1 MSVDRFDLLVARVM
15 MIVVIVCG
23 WTPSCRLS
31 AQETTASPPMVA
43 ASQSPGNRSLVPP
56 AEDLVPPAEGNVAPH
71 GIVLGVDIQG
81 NQAVKE
87 SRIRA
92 ELRTRLD
99 REFDPEV
106 TKADVR
112 RLYKT
117 GLFRNIKTFTR
128 SEPGG
133 VYVVFRVFEQPTVR
147 YVKYIGNRYYKD
159 AKLDKQTGLKVG
171 DAQSRFNV
179 EDGRR
184 RVEQFY
190 RDKGFPKATISI
202 LEGAK
207 PGDRGVIYVVNEGPL
222 VRVRRIEFV
231 GNDPDLVRDGRLK
244 SLISTK
250 TPILGYFIRGQLDRS
265 KIDEDTERLTG
276 YYRSLGYFR
285 ARIDRELSF
294 DDSGSWATL
303 RFIID
308 EGQRFRIRSVS
319 ILGNERF
326 TSASLTEQLK
336 ISAGDYFNL
345 MAMNRD
351 VGTLRDLYGGSGYV
365 YANIKADPRF
375 LEEPGQLD
383 LIYKIEE
390 GAQYRVGQINVH
402 IAGEFPHTRQSVILK
417 RLSLY
422 PGEIIDIREVRSSER
437 RLKSSQLF
445 VNDPSQ
451 GRPPAINVRPLEFDV
466 ASDDVANNRSQP
478 RRTKSARG
486 QSPSRP
492 SP

>member
-1 MSVDRFDLLVARVM
+1 MTVDRFDVSVARLI
-15 MIVVIVCG
+15 MILVIVCG

-31 AQETTASPPMVA
+31 GQERANPGASPVETPATPVA
-43 ASQSPGNRSLVPP
+43 DSGESEALLEGGN
-56 AEDLVPPAEGNVAPH
+56 APQ
-71 GIVLGVDIQG
+71 GIVLGVTVEG
-81 NQAVKE
+81 NDAVKE
-87 SRIRA
+87 SRIFA
-92 ELRTRLD
+92 ELRTRVD
-99 REFDPEV
+99 RKFDPEV
-106 TKADVR
+106 AKADVR

-117 GLFRNIKTFTR
+117 GLFRNIKTLTR
-128 SEPGG
+128 SAPGG
-133 VYVVFRVFEQPTVR
+133 VYVVFKVFEQPTVR
-147 YVKYIGNRYYKD
+147 YLKYIGNRYYKD
-159 AKLDKQTGLKVG
+159 KKLDKETGLKIG

-184 RVEQFY
+184 RLEEYY
-190 RDKGFPKATISI
+190 RSKGFVKATVTI
-202 LEGAK
+202 LEGIN

-222 VRVRRIEFV
+222 VRVGRIEFV

-285 ARIDRELSF
+285 ARVDRELSF
-294 DDSGSWATL
+294 DDSGNWATL

-308 EGQRFRIRSVS
+308 EGQRFRIRSVA
-319 ILGNERF
+319 IQGNERF
-326 TSASLTEQLK
+326 TRESLQDQLK
-336 ISAGDYFNL
+336 LSTGDYFNL
-345 MAMNRD
+345 STMNRD
-351 VGTLRDLYGGSGYV
+351 VGTLRDLYGGRGYV
-365 YANIKADPRF
+365 YADIKADPRF

-390 GAQYRVGQINVH
+390 GAQYRVGQINVN
-402 IAGEFPHTRQSVILK
+402 IAGEFPHTRESVILK

-451 GRPPAINVRPLEFDV
+451 GRPPAINVKPREFDV
-466 ASDDVANNRSQP
+466 TADGVAANPPQT
-478 RRTKSARG
+478 RRKTLGRG
-486 QSPSRP
+486 QSPSRLP
-492 SP
+492 RDP

>member
-1 MSVDRFDLLVARVM
+1 MSVDRFDISVARVV
-15 MIVVIVCG
+15 MILVIVCG

-31 AQETTASPPMVA
+31 GQERRNAEVTPTGTPAAPATGSSELPSPLED
-43 ASQSPGNRSLVPP
+43 GNTPQ
-56 AEDLVPPAEGNVAPH
+56 
-71 GIVLGVDIQG
+71 GIVLGVAIEG
-81 NQAVKE
+81 NDAVKE
-87 SRIRA
+87 SRIFA
-92 ELRTRLD
+92 ELRTRVD
-99 REFDPEV
+99 REFDAEV
-106 TKADVR
+106 AKADVR

-128 SEPGG
+128 SAPGG
-133 VYVVFRVFEQPTVR
+133 VYVVFKVFEQPTVR

-159 AKLDKQTGLKVG
+159 KKLDKETGLKVG

-184 RVEQFY
+184 RVEQYY
-190 RDKGFPKATISI
+190 RSKGFVKATVTI
-202 LEGAK
+202 LEGINS
-207 PGDRGVIYVVNEGPL
+207 GDRGVIYVVNEGPL
-222 VRVRRIEFV
+222 VRVGRIEFV

-250 TPILGYFIRGQLDRS
+250 TPILGYFIRGQLDRNT
-265 KIDEDTERLTG
+265 IDEDTERLTG

-285 ARIDRELSF
+285 ARVDRELSF
-294 DDSGSWATL
+294 DESGNWATL

-308 EGQRFRIRSVS
+308 EGQRFRIRSVA
-319 ILGNERF
+319 IQGNERF
-326 TSASLTEQLK
+326 TRESLQDQLK
-336 ISAGDYFNL
+336 LSSGDYFNL
-345 MAMNRD
+345 STMNRD
-351 VGTLRDLYGGSGYV
+351 VGALRDLYGGLGYV
-365 YANIKADPRF
+365 YANVKADPRF

-445 VNDPSQ
+445 INDPSQ
-451 GRPPAINVRPLEFDV
+451 GRPPAINVRPREFDV
-466 ASDDVANNRSQP
+466 AADDVAANSPQSK
-478 RRTKSARG
+478 RTTAGRG
-486 QSPSRP
+486 QSPPRLSRAP
-492 SP
+492 